1 MRRHSFRWTLHRALL
16 GLCVLLQSSSSLTA
30 ETTSSTNVPN
40 STLNDSAGQTSSE
53 ISSTNSPATT
63 QENLKPGVVPNL
75 IVSDRSTSSVSLT
88 WNSQQGIN
96 SSYTVEWPGV
106 NGSNK
111 VNVSYPSYTVTNL
124 TAGVNYTFSV
134 TAVAADGVTAGAPTR
149 ISAFT
154 KPDVATNLTISDR
167 NTTSVSLTWNSPQG
181 SSSSYIVEWTNGNMS
196 INTSIINTSYTVT
209 NLTAGVNYTFSVT
222 AVAADGV
229 TAGAPTQVSAFTKPD
244 VVNSLNVSGKDTSF
258 VTLTWNSPQGNSSFF
273 SVGWIDGNVSKQV
286 NTSSMSY
293 TVTNLT
299 AGVNYTFSVT
309 AVAADGVTAGAP
321 TRISAFT
328 KPGVITNLTVS
339 DRSTSSV
346 SLTWNSQQG
355 INSSYTVEWPGV
367 NGSNKVKVSYPPYT
381 VTNLTAGVNY
391 TFSVTAVAA
400 DGVTAGAPT
409 RISAF
414 TKPGVITN
422 LIVSDRSTSSVS
434 LTWNSQQGIN
444 SSYTV
449 EWPGVNG
456 SNKVNVSYPSYTV
469 TNLTAGVNYTFS
481 VTAVAADGVT
491 AGAPTQISAFTKPD
505 VATNLTISD
514 RNTTSVSLTWNSP
527 QGSSSSY
534 IVEWTNGNMSINTSI
549 INTSY
554 TVTNLTA
561 GVNYTFSVTAVAAD
575 GVTAGA
581 AAQVSAFTKPGVI
594 TNLTVSDRS
603 TSSVSLTW
611 NSQQG
616 INSSYT
622 VEWPGVNGSNKVK
635 VSYPSYTVTN
645 LTAGVNYTFS
655 VTAVAAD
662 GVTAGAP
669 TRISAFTKPDVVN
682 SLNVSG
688 KDTSFVTLTW
698 NSPQGN
704 SSFFSVGWIDGN
716 VSKQVNTSSM
726 SYTVTNLTAGVNY
739 TFSVTAV
746 AADGV
751 TAGAPTRIS
760 AFTKPGVITNLI
772 VSDRSTSSV
781 SLTWNSQ
788 QGINSSYTVEWPGVN
803 GSNKVNVS
811 YPSYT
816 VTNLTAGVNYT
827 FSVTAVAADG
837 VTAGAPTQISA
848 FTKPDV
854 ATNLTISDRN
864 TTSVSLTWNSPQGS
878 SSSYIV
884 EWTNGNMSINTS
896 IINTSYT
903 VTNLTAGVNYT
914 FSVTAVAADG
924 VTAGAPTQ
932 VSAFTK
938 PHIVQNLTVIGVTT
952 SSVLLSWIKP
962 VGESSYY
969 RVQYD
974 SLNKTLNQTTQNTMI
989 NISDLTPGVQYMF
1002 RVFAVAADNSTEGSY
1017 GYISTYTKPEVIRNL
1032 TVTEIT
1038 TTSLF
1043 ISWTEPIGQ
1052 RFFFRVQWT
1061 KDYVTSNATIS
1072 QTFFN
1077 ITNLIAG
1084 VNYNLSVS
1092 AVAGDNSTEG
1102 KSFGLFSVYT
1112 KPDTVQNLIVVNVTT
1127 SSVLLSWIKPVGESS
1142 YYRVQY
1148 DSLDKTLNQTTQ
1160 NTMINISDL
1169 TPGVQYMFRVFAVS
1183 ADNSTEGSYG
1193 YISTYTKPEVIRN
1206 LTVTEITT
1214 TSLFISW
1221 TEPIGQRFF
1230 FRVQWTNDNV
1240 TSNATT
1246 SRNFFNITDLM
1257 AGVNYYIK
1265 VSAVAADN
1273 SSEGNL
1279 IRISSYTK
1287 PHIVQNLT
1295 VIGVTTSSVLLSWIK
1310 PVGESSY
1317 YRVQYDSLNKTLN
1330 QTTQN
1335 TMINISDLTPG
1346 VQYMFR
1352 VFAVA
1357 ADNSTEGS
1365 YGYISTYTKPE
1376 VIRNLTVT
1384 EITTTSLF
1392 ISWTEPIGQRF
1403 FFRVQW
1409 TKDYVTS
1416 NATISQTFFNITNL
1430 IAGVNYNLS
1439 VSAVAGDNST
1449 EGKSFG
1455 LFSVYTKPDTVQNL
1469 IVINVTTSSVLLSW
1483 IKPVGESSYYRVQY
1497 DSLNKTLNQTT
1508 QNTMINISDLTPGV
1522 QYMFRVFAVA
1532 ADNSTEGTYGY
1543 ISTYT
1548 KPEVIRNLTVSEIT
1562 TTSLF
1567 ISWTEPIGQRFFFR
1581 VQWTKDYVTSN
1592 ATISQTFFNIT
1603 NLIAGVNY
1611 NLSVSAVAGDNS
1623 TEGKSFGIF
1632 SIYTKPDTVQNLIVI
1647 NVTTSSVLLSWIK
1660 PVGESSYYRVQY
1672 DSLNKTL
1679 NQTTQNTMINISD
1692 LTPGVQYMFRVFAVA
1707 ADNSTEGSYGY
1718 ISTYTKPEV
1727 IRNLTVT
1734 EITTTSLFI
1743 SWTEPIGQRF
1753 FFKVQWTNDNV
1764 TSNAT
1769 TSRNFFNI
1777 TDLMAGVNYY
1787 IIVSAVAADNSSE
1800 GNLSR
1805 ISSYTKP
1812 HIVQNLTVIGVTT
1825 SSVLLSWIKP
1835 VGESSYY
1842 RVQYDSLNKTLNQTT
1857 QNTMINIS
1865 DLTPGVQYMFRVFAV
1880 SADNSTEGSYG
1891 YISTYT
1897 KPEVIRNLTVTEI
1910 TTTSLFISWTEPIGQ
1925 RFFFRVQ
1932 WTKDYVTSN
1941 ATISQ
1946 TFFNITN
1953 LIAGVNYNLSVSA
1966 VAGDNSTEGKSF
1978 GLFSV
1983 YTKPDTVQ
1991 NLIVV
1996 NVTTSSVLLS
2006 WIKPVGE
2013 SSYYRVQCDSLNK
2026 TLNQTTQN
2034 TMINISDLTPGV
2046 QYMFRVFAVAA
2057 DNSTEGSYG
2066 YISTYTKPEVI
2077 MNLTVTEIT
2086 TTSLFIN
2093 WTEPVGQRSFFKV
2106 QWTNDNV
2113 TSNATTSRNFFNITD
2128 LMAGVNYYIKVS
2140 AVAADNSSEGN
2151 LIRISS
2157 YTKPDTVQNLTVV
2170 NVTTSSVLLSW
2181 IKPVGASSY
2190 YRVQYDSL
2198 NKTLNQTTQN
2208 PMINISDLTPG
2219 VQYMFR
2225 VFAVAADNS
2234 TEGSYGYIA
2243 TYTKPEVIRN
2253 LTVTEITT
2261 TSLFISWTEPIGQR
2275 FFFRVQW
2282 TKNYVTSNATIS
2294 QTFFNITNLIAGVNY
2309 NLSVSAVAGDNSTEG
2324 KSFGLFSVYTK
2335 PDTVQNLIVINVTT
2349 SSVLLSW
2356 IKPVGE
2362 SSYYRVQYDSLNKTL
2377 NQTTQNTM
2385 INISDLT
2392 PGVQY
2397 MFRVFA
2403 VAADNSTEGSFGYIS
2418 IYTKPHIVQNLTV
2431 IGVTTSS
2438 VLLSWIKPVGESSY
2452 YRVQYDS
2459 LNKTLNQTTQN
2470 TMINISDLTPGVQYM
2485 FRVFAVSADN
2495 STEGSYGYISTY
2507 TKPEVIR
2514 NQTVTE
2520 ITTTSLFINWTEPVG
2535 QRSFFKVQW
2544 TNDNVTSNAAT
2555 RQNFFNITDLMAG
2568 VNYYIIVSAV
2578 AADNSSEGN
2587 LSRISSYTKPHI
2599 VQNLTVTGVTTS
2611 SVLLSW
2617 IKPVGESS
2625 YYRVQCDSL
2634 NKTLNQTTQ
2643 NTMINISDLTP
2654 GVQYMFRVFAVAA
2667 DNSTEGS
2674 YGYIATYTKPEVIR
2688 NLTVTEIT
2696 TTSLLI
2702 SWTEPI
2708 GQRSF
2713 FKVQWTN
2720 YNVTSNTTTSQT
2732 FFNITNLIPGG
2743 YYYIRVSAVA
2753 ADNKTEGEVITCSP
2767 YTIPEIIRNL
2777 TAFQISTTNV
2787 SLNWTAPTG
2796 KSAFFRV
2803 LWQYGSVIF
2812 NKTTKLTSSDITDL
2826 TPGVSYTFKV
2836 SAIADDNFTEG
2847 GIASLSTCTDA
2858 SPVFTYKCEG
2868 PNRTDALLNI
2878 KWKKPNGS
2886 NQGFNL
2892 SSGTYISK
2900 TITCD
2905 LECNHTI
2912 SNLQYGI
2919 PYNVTIT
2926 TVGCGQSGTLSFVCT
2941 TGFTDP
2947 PVRTNP
2953 ADLGIKLSSDQK
2965 GTFVQFGDSLLNST
2979 NGDITAYG
2987 VLLSTNF
2994 NSNSSAADLKYTY
3007 DDWKQKTSQTYLTVL
3022 KLNAKRV
3029 TRSETIQ
3036 IEIGT
3041 NEFANGTNYKNAPL
3055 VPNQYRVAVVVF
3067 TYLYI
3072 SDGIVDTSLSF
3083 FSITPFAPDT
3093 INIYNPLN
3101 TVGIVLGVLFF
3112 IIIILIIVI
3121 IVFIK
3126 LKRQRKK
3133 NDTDIPIP
3141 TVRTKISIPVKV
3153 LDYEGY
3159 FKKQQADSNC
3169 GFAEEYEDLKVVGT
3183 AQSKVNALALENKG
3197 KNRYNNVLPYDSS
3210 RVKLSTHGSP
3220 FDDYINANYIAGYN
3234 SKKEYIAAQGP
3245 LPATVN
3251 EFWRMIWEKH
3261 VQTIVMLTKCNEQGR
3276 VKCEKYWPSETKMYS
3291 NITVTNMSEITLED
3305 WTISDFT
3312 IRNVKTAESR
3322 EVRHFHFTAWPDHGV
3337 PETTEVLINFR
3348 HLVREHMDQYSR
3360 HSPTVV
3366 HCSAGVGRTGTF
3378 IALDHLIFQ
3387 IERESMVDIFGIVY
3401 DMRMHRPL
3409 MVQTEDQY
3417 VFLNHSAVDIIKSRM
3432 GTNVDLIYQNAA
3444 AFSVYGNVDRQWQ

>member
-409 RISAF
+409 RISAFTKPDVVNSLNVSGKDTSFVTLTWNSPQGNSSFFSVGWIDGNVSKQVNTSSMSYTVTNLTAGVNYTFSVTAVAADGVTAGAAAQVSAF

-932 VSAFTK
+932 VSAF
-938 PHIVQNLTVIGVTT
+938 
-952 SSVLLSWIKP
+952 
-962 VGESSYY
+962 
-969 RVQYD
+969 
-974 SLNKTLNQTTQNTMI
+974 
-989 NISDLTPGVQYMF
+989 
-1002 RVFAVAADNSTEGSY
+1002 
-1017 GYISTYTKPEVIRNL
+1017 
-1032 TVTEIT
+1032 
-1038 TTSLF
+1038 
-1043 ISWTEPIGQ
+1043 
-1052 RFFFRVQWT
+1052 
-1061 KDYVTSNATIS
+1061 
-1072 QTFFN
+1072 
-1077 ITNLIAG
+1077 
-1084 VNYNLSVS
+1084 
-1092 AVAGDNSTEG
+1092 
-1102 KSFGLFSVYT
+1102 
-1112 KPDTVQNLIVVNVTT
+1112 
-1127 SSVLLSWIKPVGESS
+1127 
-1142 YYRVQY
+1142 
-1148 DSLDKTLNQTTQ
+1148 
-1160 NTMINISDL
+1160 
-1169 TPGVQYMFRVFAVS
+1169 
-1183 ADNSTEGSYG
+1183 
-1193 YISTYTKPEVIRN
+1193 
-1206 LTVTEITT
+1206 
-1214 TSLFISW
+1214 
-1221 TEPIGQRFF
+1221 
-1230 FRVQWTNDNV
+1230 
-1240 TSNATT
+1240 
-1246 SRNFFNITDLM
+1246 
-1257 AGVNYYIK
+1257 
-1265 VSAVAADN
+1265 
-1273 SSEGNL
+1273 
-1279 IRISSYTK
+1279 
-1287 PHIVQNLT
+1287 
-1295 VIGVTTSSVLLSWIK
+1295 
-1310 PVGESSY
+1310 
-1317 YRVQYDSLNKTLN
+1317 
-1330 QTTQN
+1330 
-1335 TMINISDLTPG
+1335 
-1346 VQYMFR
+1346 
-1352 VFAVA
+1352 
-1357 ADNSTEGS
+1357 
-1365 YGYISTYTKPE
+1365 
-1376 VIRNLTVT
+1376 
-1384 EITTTSLF
+1384 
-1392 ISWTEPIGQRF
+1392 
-1403 FFRVQW
+1403 
-1409 TKDYVTS
+1409 
-1416 NATISQTFFNITNL
+1416 
-1430 IAGVNYNLS
+1430 
-1439 VSAVAGDNST
+1439 
-1449 EGKSFG
+1449 
-1455 LFSVYTKPDTVQNL
+1455 TKPDTVQNL